1 MKEIIKRIEGI
12 HQILE
17 MKYKREKEHCT
28 NMQSQEGE
36 SGVSKKSKQLKAQLD
51 SSAKLMKHLKS
62 GSSSKHRECRKLKL

>member
-17 MKYKREKEHCT
+17 MKYKREKEHCA
-28 NMQSQEGE
+28 NMQKQEGE
-36 SGVSKKSKQLKAQLD
+36 SIVSTKSKQLKAQLD

-62 GSSSKHRECRKLKL
+62 SSSSKRREVRKLKL